1 MLKDNLI
8 AFESNG
14 NGHSNGDHNHSVNG
28 TNGSAPRQKQA
39 DIATPMKQ
47 DAFDLSD
54 EEKMNEIEGHFAA
67 IMDILGLD
75 LNDDSLRGTPRRVAK
90 MYVREIFSGLNPEA
104 KPSISLFD
112 NKYRYKQMLVERDI
126 KVHSFC
132 EHHFLPIYGKAHVA
146 YMANGQVIGLSK
158 LNRIVEYYA
167 RRPQV
172 QERLTIQIAEEL
184 KQVLGTE
191 DVAVLIEARHMCVQ
205 ARGIQHEDC
214 VTTTSEYSG
223 KFLNENI
230 RREFLDSIRTR

>member
-1 MLKDNLI
+1 MFKDNLI

-14 NGHSNGDHNHSVNG
+14 NGHSNGHHDHSVNG
-28 TNGSAPRQKQA
+28 TNGSVLRQKQA

-54 EEKMNEIEGHFAA
+54 EEKMNQIEGHFAA

-75 LNDDSLRGTPRRVAK
+75 LNDDSLSGTPRRVAK
-90 MYVREIFSGLNPEA
+90 MYVKEIFSGLNPEA

-112 NKYRYKQMLVERDI
+112 NKYRYKQMLLERDI

-158 LNRIVEYYA
+158 LNRIVEYYSS
-167 RRPQV
+167 RPQV

-191 DVAVLIEARHMCVQ
+191 DVAVMIEARHMCVQ
-205 ARGIQHEDC
+205 ARGIQHEDS